1 MSKQNL
7 HLFGKLPTL
16 STCSW
21 TVEKLKSWKWSD
33 RHMEPV
39 MQRFIDLN
47 RKNLDFMGISAHIET
62 IDGKPTLQLTTSQFI
77 GAIPLLSPMNGKVAG
92 DLIVTGRFG
101 ENAGEIIS
109 LLDNSIRPEYSAEF
123 RLALDSQ
130 MTPPIFLECCKYIEK
145 YLEAERYKWR
155 KFTNITKQQHQP
167 SSSTL
172 WDEYVLRTS
181 TNPLDFKTFNNKCNT
196 LTCDHEEW
204 RQLNYVL
211 TLAINELSSHNVP
224 VRVRAAFSGKITSL
238 HQKLRDSAITKT
250 DNIKE
255 RMSDPLVIKQLK
267 SIANKILKNK
277 SGDNLAWRMDYA
289 EFFERYVQYLFA
301 EVARKKGA
309 NTINNPHYGIRIAN
323 RPSWA
328 LNYLE
333 PDLIVSKASE
343 QYVVDA
349 KYKSHVFNWNE
360 SSIELKDTF
369 RHDLHQILAYCSFNR
384 MNNKQAILVYPFSNF
399 VLHKMKVAS
408 SITNSENTIQLIGIP
423 IDKSRIED
431 VKEKLSETIVFE
443 IQK

>member
-21 TVEKLKSWKWSD
+21 TVERLKSWKWSD

-47 RKNLDFMGISAHIET
+47 RRNLDFMGISVSIET
-62 IDGKPTLQLTTSQFI
+62 IDGKPTLQLTTSKFI

-92 DLIVTGRFG
+92 DLIVAGRFG

-109 LLDNSIRPEYSAEF
+109 LLDNSIRPEYSSEF

-130 MTPPIFLECCKYIEK
+130 MTPPIFIECCKYIDK
-145 YLEAERYKWR
+145 YLEADKYKWR
-155 KFTNITKQQHQP
+155 KFTNVIKRQHQP

-172 WDEYVLRTS
+172 WEEYALRTAK
-181 TNPLDFKTFNNKCNT
+181 NPLDFNTFKNKCNT

-204 RQLNYVL
+204 RLLNYVL
-211 TLAINELSSHNVP
+211 TLAIEELSSHNVP
-224 VRVRAAFSGKITSL
+224 IKVRAAFSVKINSL
-238 HQKLRDSAITKT
+238 QQKLRDRSISQT

-267 SIANKILKNK
+267 SLANKILKNK
-277 SGDNLAWRMDYA
+277 SGENLAWRMDYA

-343 QYVVDA
+343 QFIVDA
-349 KYKSHVFNWNE
+349 KYKSHIFNWND
-360 SSIELKDTF
+360 SSDELKDTF
-369 RHDLHQILAYCSFNR
+369 RHDLHQILAYCSFNK
-384 MNNKQAILVYPFSNF
+384 MINKRAILVYPFSDF
-399 VLHKMKVAS
+399 VLHKMKAVS

-431 VKEKLSETIVFE
+431 VKDKLSEIIVFE
-443 IQK
+443 N

>member
-16 STCSW
+16 GTCSW
-21 TVEKLKSWKWSD
+21 TVERLKSWKWSD

-47 RKNLDFMGISAHIET
+47 RRNLDFMGITVHIET
-62 IDGKPTLQLTTSQFI
+62 IDGKPTLQLSTSKFI
-77 GAIPLLSPMNGKVAG
+77 GAIPLFSPMSGKIAG

-109 LLDNSIRPEYSAEF
+109 LLDSSIRPDYSAEF

-130 MTPPIFLECCKYIEK
+130 MTPPIFIECCKYIDK
-145 YLEAERYKWR
+145 YLEADKYKWR
-155 KFTNITKQQHQP
+155 KFTNVIKQQHQP

-172 WDEYVLRTS
+172 WGEYILRTAK
-181 TNPLDFKTFNNKCNT
+181 NPLDFNMFNNKCNT

-204 RQLNYVL
+204 KQLNYVL
-211 TLAINELSSHNVP
+211 TLAIDELSSHNVP
-224 VRVRAAFSGKITSL
+224 IRIRAAFSDKINSL
-238 HQKLRDSAITKT
+238 QQKLRNSEIAKT

-267 SIANKILKNK
+267 SLAKRILRNK
-277 SGDNLAWRMDYA
+277 SGENLAWRMDYA
-289 EFFERYVQYLFA
+289 VFFERYVQYLFA

-309 NTINNPHYGIRIAN
+309 NTINNPHYGIRTSN

-349 KYKSHVFNWNE
+349 KYKSHIYNWNE
-360 SSIELKDTF
+360 SSDELKDSF
-369 RHDLHQILAYCSFNR
+369 RHDLHQILAYCSFNK
-384 MNNKQAILVYPFSNF
+384 MVNKQAILVYPYSDF
-399 VLHKMKVAS
+399 VLHKMKAAN
-408 SITNSENTIQLIGIP
+408 SITNSETTIQLIGIP

-431 VKEKLSETIVFE
+431 VKERLSEIIVFE
-443 IQK
+443 N

>member
-47 RKNLDFMGISAHIET
+47 RKNLDFMGISARIET
-62 IDGKPTLQLTTSQFI
+62 LDGKPTLQLTTSKFI

-109 LLDNSIRPEYSAEF
+109 LLDNTIRPEYSAEF

-130 MTPPIFLECCKYIEK
+130 MTPPIFIECCKYIDK
-145 YLEAERYKWR
+145 YLEAEKYKWR
-155 KFTNITKQQHQP
+155 KFTNVVKQQHQP

-172 WDEYVLRTS
+172 WGEYAQRTAK
-181 TNPLDFKTFNNKCNT
+181 NPLEFNTFNNKCNT

-204 RQLNYVL
+204 RQLAYVL
-211 TLAINELSSHNVP
+211 TIAINELSSHNVP
-224 VRVRAAFSGKITSL
+224 VKVRMAFSDKINTL
-238 HQKLRDSAITKT
+238 RIKLRDSKISET

-267 SIANKILKNK
+267 TLGNKILKNK
-277 SGDNLAWRMDYA
+277 SGENLAWRMDYA
-289 EFFERYVQYLFA
+289 KFFERYVQYLFA
-301 EVARKKGA
+301 DVAKKKGA
-309 NTINNPHYGIRIAN
+309 NAINNSHYGIRTFN
-323 RPSWA
+323 KPSWV

-333 PDLIVSKASE
+333 PDLVLSKASE
-343 QYVVDA
+343 QYVIDA
-349 KYKSHVFNWNE
+349 KYKSHIFNWND
-360 SSIELKDTF
+360 SNDELKETF
-369 RHDLHQILAYCSFNR
+369 RHDLQQVLAYCSFNS
-384 MNNKQAILVYPFSNF
+384 MVNKQAILAYPFSEF
-399 VLHKMKVAS
+399 AVHKMKAKS
-408 SITNSENTIQLIGIP
+408 PITNSENTIQLVGIP
-423 IDKSRIED
+423 IDKCRIED
-431 VKEKLSETIVFE
+431 VKEKLSSIIVFDD
-443 IQK
+443 

>member
-16 STCSW
+16 STSSW
-21 TVEKLKSWKWSD
+21 TVERLKSWKWSD
-33 RHMEPV
+33 RNMEPV

-47 RKNLDFMGISAHIET
+47 RKNLGFMGITAHIET
-62 IDGKPTLQLTTSQFI
+62 IDGKPTLQLTTSKFI

-123 RLALDSQ
+123 QLALDSQ
-130 MTPPIFLECCKYIEK
+130 MAPPIFIECCKYVDK
-145 YLEAERYKWR
+145 YLEAEKYRWR
-155 KFTNITKQQHQP
+155 KFTNVVKLQQQP

-172 WDEYVLRTS
+172 WDEYALRT
-181 TNPLDFKTFNNKCNT
+181 TKNPLEFNTFKNKCNT
-196 LTCDHEEW
+196 LTSDHEEW

-211 TLAINELSSHNVP
+211 TLAINELSSLNVP
-224 VRVRAAFSGKITSL
+224 IKVRAAFSDKLNILS
-238 HQKLRDSAITKT
+238 QKLRNSAISQT
-250 DNIKE
+250 DIIKE
-255 RMSDPLVIKQLK
+255 RMSDPLVVKQLK

-309 NTINNPHYGIRIAN
+309 NTINNPHYGIRTSN

-328 LNYLE
+328 LSYLE

-349 KYKSHVFNWNE
+349 KYKSHIYNWNE
-360 SSIELKDTF
+360 SSDELKYSF
-369 RHDLHQILAYCSFNR
+369 RHDLHQILAYCSFNK
-384 MNNKQAILVYPFSNF
+384 MVNKQAILVYPYSDF
-399 VLHKMKVAS
+399 VLHKMKAANS
-408 SITNSENTIQLIGIP
+408 NTNSENTIQLIGIP
-423 IDKSRIED
+423 INKSRIED
-431 VKEKLSETIVFE
+431 VKERLNEIIVFE
-443 IQK
+443 N